1 MAHFILGIPTF
12 CEHVNGYFIA
22 RPLFHGKIEGRRG
35 QDGLLQLTGSSGC
48 AVNKSIVGLL
58 KSHEPLTPQ
67 VVGHHLLQAMNC
79 SRQPA
84 FLVVRRSPFWPLL
97 WIRCMLRTP
106 QMSKRKSLKRHFVR
120 CSVAFQLFSVRGVTA
135 KARFSRY
142 FILHLPAI
150 LQSRWLHFSAARFQL
165 NAVGELNASWA
176 SLCLQRV
183 INCVGMML
191 FFISTIL
198 IDESMFDNFFN
209 AAGWSWF

>member
-1 MAHFILGIPTF
+1 
-12 CEHVNGYFIA
+12 
-22 RPLFHGKIEGRRG
+22 
-35 QDGLLQLTGSSGC
+35 
-48 AVNKSIVGLL
+48 
-58 KSHEPLTPQ
+58 
-67 VVGHHLLQAMNC
+67 MNC

-84 FLVVRRSPFWPLL
+84 FLAVRRSPFWPLL

-165 NAVGELNASWA
+165 NAVGELNAGWA

-183 INCVGMML
+183 YNRVGMIL
-191 FFISTIL
+191 FLMSTIL
-198 IDESMFDNFFN
+198 MDEGGPSPQIYTVSYVWTFEFQFFSIFRY
-209 AAGWSWF
+209 AIFQHKSQLD